1 MSVNYRQVLPMSQ
14 REKYFSNENVDF
26 TITIDNE
33 KLVPG
38 SVVIEGRV
46 TVFSNM
52 PTASVPLANEEIYYD
67 PLSGFHGL
75 FRDFT
80 TEFTNVGVI
89 ETFQNYPRQVKMQTV
104 ATEYDD
110 SLPAES
116 RLSVEGRCSNIR
128 HTKAYLNGT
137 NKAVDGSPLAANA
150 SIPFSIKPMICINK
164 ASSPLSNTATGLIKI
179 RARLAPDNEFL
190 FGEAFTPDFGYQI
203 TDLQLRYRTVPDDG
217 KLVPC
222 QMEIYHV
229 YRASLESNNQNIST
243 FVPSLC
249 SSVHLSFIPQQEEGV
264 AKKNYL
270 RCAVPRGKA
279 PFGASSEDLL
289 NEYGLERVIYSVND
303 VDSAIVGYT
312 MQSRTE
318 ICTNG
323 LLSFNKPA
331 VKYSELIRHFREPNG
346 DRYIAGLNFGGLIDF
361 SSSKFSCELQS
372 QSQGQTMIVYVF
384 FRCSA
389 TMQA

>member
-14 REKYFSNENVDF
+14 REKYLSSENVDF
-26 TITIDNE
+26 TITIDSE
-33 KLVPG
+33 KLLPG
-38 SVVIEGRV
+38 SVVIEGLV
-46 TVFSNM
+46 TVFSDM
-52 PTASVPLANEEIYYD
+52 PTAATPLVNQEVYYD
-67 PLSGFHGL
+67 PLAGFHSL

-80 TEFTNVGVI
+80 TEFTTVGVI
-89 ETFQNYPRQVKMQTV
+89 ETFQNYPRQVKMQAV

-116 RLSVEGRCSNIR
+116 RLSLEGRCSNIR
-128 HTKAYLNGT
+128 HTKAYINGT
-137 NKAVDGSPLAANA
+137 NLAAGALAANF
-150 SIPFSIKPMICINK
+150 SVPFSVKPMICINK

-190 FGEAFTPDFGYQI
+190 FGEGFTPAFGYQI
-203 TDLQLRYRTVPDDG
+203 TQLQLRYQTIPDDG

-222 QMEIYHV
+222 QMEVYHV

-249 SSVHLSFIPQQEEGV
+249 SSVHISFIPQEEEGV
-264 AKKNYL
+264 ATKNYL

-279 PFGASSEDLL
+279 PFGASSQDQM

-303 VDSAIVGYT
+303 VDSAIVGFT
-312 MQSRTE
+312 MQSREE

-323 LLSFNKPA
+323 LTSFNKPA
-331 VKYSELIRHFREPNG
+331 VKYSELIRHFREPNS

-372 QSQGQTMIVYVF
+372 QSQGQTMIIYVF